1 MPAVLLQDII
11 LSISSPT
18 VVMKMDIEGYE
29 CKVHLCD
36 ILLLFLTFL
45 QALQTSILFG
55 KSGKFIPVIF
65 MEWDKVVR

>member
-1 MPAVLLQDII
+1 
-11 LSISSPT
+11 
-18 VVMKMDIEGYE
+18 MKMDIEGYE

-65 MEWDKVVR
+65 MEWDKIVR